1 MTRHAPLATLA
12 VCLVLVVWV
21 VGKQAERVD
30 PVRITPLDA
39 RSLTDAQREILGSYA
54 AQPDRTL
61 QLFRVCVRSPEMC
74 RAWIPAS
81 RYFGNSSLSAHDRE
95 LLIMRT
101 CWLCRN
107 EYTWGNHVA
116 GAKRAGLSDDE
127 LLRITK
133 GPEAAGWN
141 RFDATLIRAADS
153 LHADQF
159 IPDATWKILSERFG
173 DRELQDLIFVVG
185 QYTFVSMW
193 ARSAG
198 LPLEPQAV
206 PFPK

>member
-1 MTRHAPLATLA
+1 MTRHAPLVTLA
-12 VCLVLVVWV
+12 VCLVLVVLV

-30 PVRITPLDA
+30 PIRITPLDA

-61 QLFRVCVRSPEMC
+61 QLFRICVRSPEMC
-74 RAWIPAS
+74 RAWLPAS
-81 RYFGNSSLSAHDRE
+81 RYFGNSSLSARDRE

-133 GPEAAGWN
+133 GAEAPG
-141 RFDATLIRAADS
+141 
-153 LHADQF
+153 
-159 IPDATWKILSERFG
+159 
-173 DRELQDLIFVVG
+173 
-185 QYTFVSMW
+185 
-193 ARSAG
+193 
-198 LPLEPQAV
+198 
-206 PFPK
+206 